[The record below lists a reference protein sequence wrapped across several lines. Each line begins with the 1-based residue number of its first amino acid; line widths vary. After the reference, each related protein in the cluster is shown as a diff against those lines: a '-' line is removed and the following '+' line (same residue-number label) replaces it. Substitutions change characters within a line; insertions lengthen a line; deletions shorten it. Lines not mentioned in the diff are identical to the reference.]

1 MKKKMSNRDKT
12 FWAVVI
18 PVVVLFFA
26 FNTLPMIKG
35 VIYSFTN
42 YKGYGSYD
50 YVGLRNYTDLFT
62 DARVGKSYLF
72 TFKYAIAGTVLVNV
86 LSLVMA
92 VALNSNIRGKSA
104 LRGVYFVPNILGG
117 LVIGY
122 IFSFIFT
129 YILPVVG
136 NTFNI
141 GFLQNSILASEKYA
155 WIGVLIVGV
164 WQAVAMNTIIYISG
178 LQTVPEDVYEASML
192 DGAGKWKQFWKVTFP
207 LVMPFVTI
215 NLVLSTK
222 NFLMVFDQIMSLTK
236 GGPAQSTES
245 ISYLIYRNGM
255 DGGQFGF
262 QSANAVI
269 FFVVIVAISLFQMGV
284 MKKQK
289 SNWVL
294 TIVLILGTLTVFFP
308 LYMAVIIAFKKPSEM
323 TNDVAGALSFP
334 SKWSFSNF
342 TEAMKVTDFWH
353 SLGNSLL
360 ITIVTIVLA
369 ILIHSIAGYVIG
381 RGMARKKSFRF
392 IYLYIVSGM
401 FVPFSILMMPL
412 VKQTAQM
419 GLGNRA
425 GVIILYLVFYM
436 PMNVLLY
443 SGYLKN
449 IPMALEEAADI
460 DGASTWTTYWRV
472 VFPMMKPMHATVAIL
487 TALGTWNDV
496 MTPLVIMSGTGQNTL
511 PLAQLNFQT
520 QFGTNYNLAFASY
533 ILALIPILIF
543 YIICQKQIL
552 NGVANG
558 AIKG

>member
-92 VALNSNIRGKSA
+92 VALNSNIRGKNA
-104 LRGVYFVPNILGG
+104 LRGIYFVPNILGG

-192 DGAGKWKQFWKVTFP
+192 DGASKWKQFWKVTFP

-269 FFVVIVAISLFQMGV
+269 FFVVIVAISLFQMGI
-284 MKKQK
+284 MNKK
-289 SNWVL
+289 
-294 TIVLILGTLTVFFP
+294 
-308 LYMAVIIAFKKPSEM
+308 
-323 TNDVAGALSFP
+323 
-334 SKWSFSNF
+334 
-342 TEAMKVTDFWH
+342 
-353 SLGNSLL
+353 
-360 ITIVTIVLA
+360 
-369 ILIHSIAGYVIG
+369 
-381 RGMARKKSFRF
+381 
-392 IYLYIVSGM
+392 
-401 FVPFSILMMPL
+401 
-412 VKQTAQM
+412 
-419 GLGNRA
+419 
-425 GVIILYLVFYM
+425 
-436 PMNVLLY
+436 
-443 SGYLKN
+443 
-449 IPMALEEAADI
+449 EE
-460 DGASTWTTYWRV
+460 
-472 VFPMMKPMHATVAIL
+472 
-487 TALGTWNDV
+487 
-496 MTPLVIMSGTGQNTL
+496 
-511 PLAQLNFQT
+511 QL
-520 QFGTNYNLAFASY
+520 
-533 ILALIPILIF
+533 
-543 YIICQKQIL
+543 
-552 NGVANG
+552 
-558 AIKG
+558 

>member
-164 WQAVAMNTIIYISG
+164 WQAVAMNTTFIYPDCRQC
-178 LQTVPEDVYEASML
+178 LRM
-192 DGAGKWKQFWKVTFP
+192 F
-207 LVMPFVTI
+207 
-215 NLVLSTK
+215 TK
-222 NFLMVFDQIMSLTK
+222 
-236 GGPAQSTES
+236 PACSTEQA
-245 ISYLIYRNGM
+245 NGNSS
-255 DGGQFGF
+255 GRLHF
-262 QSANAVI
+262 
-269 FFVVIVAISLFQMGV
+269 
-284 MKKQK
+284 
-289 SNWVL
+289 
-294 TIVLILGTLTVFFP
+294 
-308 LYMAVIIAFKKPSEM
+308 
-323 TNDVAGALSFP
+323 
-334 SKWSFSNF
+334 
-342 TEAMKVTDFWH
+342 H
-353 SLGNSLL
+353 SLCHLL
-360 ITIVTIVLA
+360 Q
-369 ILIHSIAGYVIG
+369 SIWCSAQ
-381 RGMARKKSFRF
+381 RTSSW
-392 IYLYIVSGM
+392 YLTR
-401 FVPFSILMMPL
+401 LC
-412 VKQTAQM
+412 
-419 GLGNRA
+419 
-425 GVIILYLVFYM
+425 
-436 PMNVLLY
+436 
-443 SGYLKN
+443 
-449 IPMALEEAADI
+449 
-460 DGASTWTTYWRV
+460 
-472 VFPMMKPMHATVAIL
+472 H
-487 TALGTWNDV
+487 
-496 MTPLVIMSGTGQNTL
+496 
-511 PLAQLNFQT
+511 
-520 QFGTNYNLAFASY
+520 
-533 ILALIPILIF
+533 
-543 YIICQKQIL
+543 
-552 NGVANG
+552 
-558 AIKG
+558 